1 MRLTTMSALLA
12 LSAPLLAQ
20 APATPLK
27 VNFTA
32 SAEAFRD
39 ATDQYRDIWAR
50 EGSRIVE
57 AMERATGLRFEPGP
71 IEVSVYEGT
80 SYSGE
85 KGGRPM
91 LLRASYAPETKRATL
106 VHELAHRLA
115 ADVPF
120 KGDHHELIFL
130 LVYDVWVDLWGQPF
144 ADGQVRIE
152 SLRKGIVDYDSIWK
166 RTLAPSPA
174 ERARR
179 LQEIVGRSRIQ

>member
-1 MRLTTMSALLA
+1 MRLMSLSVLLV
-12 LSAPLLAQ
+12 SATLGLTQ
-20 APATPLK
+20 APAASLN

-32 SAEAFRD
+32 SAETFRS
-39 ATDQYRDIWAR
+39 ATEEYRDIWAK
-50 EGSRIVE
+50 EGTRIVA
-57 AMERATGLRFEPGP
+57 AMERATGLRFEQGP

-85 KGGRPM
+85 RGGRPM
-91 LLRASYAPETKRATL
+91 LMRASYPAETKRATL

-130 LVYDVWVDLWGQPF
+130 FVYDVWIELWGQPF
-144 ADGQVRIE
+144 ADEQVRVE
-152 SLRKGIVDYDSIWK
+152 GRRKGIVDYESIWK
-166 RTLAPSPA
+166 KTLALPAA

-179 LQEIVGRSRIQ
+179 LRELLGRGGIH

>member
-1 MRLTTMSALLA
+1 
-12 LSAPLLAQ
+12 
-20 APATPLK
+20 

-32 SAEAFRD
+32 SAEAFHA
-39 ATDQYRDIWAR
+39 ATDEYRDIWAT
-50 EGSRIVE
+50 EGSRIVA

-85 KGGRPM
+85 RGGKPM

-120 KGDHHELIFL
+120 KGDHHNLIFL
-130 LVYDVWVDLWGQPF
+130 FVYDVWVELWGQPF
-144 ADGQVRIE
+144 ADQQVRIE
-152 SLRKGIVDYDSIWK
+152 GLRKGIVDYEGTWK
-166 RTLAPSPA
+166 RTLALPAA
-174 ERARR
+174 ERARL
-179 LQEIVGRSRIQ
+179 LQEIVGKGRVQ